1 MITMRSKCQI
11 VRCKPIYSLVKCVL
25 HKIYIIFS
33 IWYQITECLTCC
45 TAEVEIQQLTTLTG
59 VPGLLLGVS
68 LLLIVSSPSTL
79 RTITILTSPLLLTV
93 IIIITYKLLTLLEIS
108 SQQDFFVPSLL
119 DSNFTNQINYTTR
132 TCISKQSYMI
142 LSISYWM

>member
-1 MITMRSKCQI
+1 MNFQSSKWLHHREVLYLLKLGFILTMRSKCQI

-93 IIIITYKLLTLLEIS
+93 IIIITYKLLTLLESPLNKIS
-108 SQQDFFVPSLL
+108 LYRACWIPTL
-119 DSNFTNQINYTTR
+119 QI
-132 TCISKQSYMI
+132 K
-142 LSISYWM
+142 